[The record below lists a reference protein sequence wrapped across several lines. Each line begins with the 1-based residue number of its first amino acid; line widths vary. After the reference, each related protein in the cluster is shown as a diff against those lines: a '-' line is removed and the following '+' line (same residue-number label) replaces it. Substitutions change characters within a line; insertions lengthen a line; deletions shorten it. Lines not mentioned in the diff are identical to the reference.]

1 MNITICFVCV
11 VLSDFATK
19 SPFKADKRPF
29 KSPEEP
35 LPKIHLAHTIVPAT
49 PGKIPGINKRTLV
62 QKENLL
68 LFTAR
73 MHSAK
78 INGGI
83 KAFNRS
89 VRRRI
94 SILEAD
100 DQNCVFLITEIT
112 LNCFCLF
119 LIL

>member
-1 MNITICFVCV
+1 
-11 VLSDFATK
+11 
-19 SPFKADKRPF
+19 
-29 KSPEEP
+29 
-35 LPKIHLAHTIVPAT
+35 
-49 PGKIPGINKRTLV
+49 
-62 QKENLL
+62 
-68 LFTAR
+68 

-112 LNCFCLF
+112 LNCFCHYLLF
-119 LIL
+119 TIKILNNESHTCNIRLTH

>member
-1 MNITICFVCV
+1 
-11 VLSDFATK
+11 
-19 SPFKADKRPF
+19 
-29 KSPEEP
+29 
-35 LPKIHLAHTIVPAT
+35 
-49 PGKIPGINKRTLV
+49 
-62 QKENLL
+62 
-68 LFTAR
+68 